1 MKPLHNL
8 VMILRFLVLI
18 LVFTI
23 TFIGGSLFIEG
34 MVPDTEPEPA
44 FVPGVAGLLIIAA
57 VNTFVASLL
66 VLTSRW
72 RGWKLAGLLALSWYG
87 VNTFLT
93 QVETWYFLSD
103 ITVGSGLLR
112 GLFLMGIPVALIFI
126 PSSVLILG
134 KWRDGEQ
141 AGPAPVCRMPLAGWV
156 WRLAVI
162 AVIYVILYWTAGYF
176 IAWQNPELRAFYGS
190 EGEIAPLWQH
200 TAGTFGDEPGLLLM
214 QLARG
219 IVWALL
225 ALPVILGSCLNKW
238 ATAVVVGL
246 FFSLPSNIVHILE
259 NPLMPLASVRFSHMV
274 ETISSTFIFGIMVT
288 LLLYCRLRQ
297 T

>member
-1 MKPLHNL
+1 
-8 VMILRFLVLI
+8 MILRLLVLI

-23 TFIGGSLFIEG
+23 TFIGGSTFIEG

-103 ITVGSGLLR
+103 INVSSGVLR
-112 GLFLMGIPVALIFI
+112 GLFLMGIPPALVFI

-134 KWRDGEQ
+134 KWRGGEHPE
-141 AGPAPVCRMPLAGWV
+141 PAHVCRMPFADWA
-156 WRLAVI
+156 WRLALI
-162 AVIYVILYWTAGYF
+162 SVIYVILYWLAGYF

-190 EGEIAPLWQH
+190 EGEIAPFWKH
-200 TAGTFGDEPGLLLM
+200 TAGTFENEPGLLLM
-214 QLARG
+214 QLSRG
-219 IVWALL
+219 IAWALL
-225 ALPVILGSCLNKW
+225 ALPVIMGSRLNKW
-238 ATAVVVGL
+238 STAVITGL

-274 ETISSTFIFGIMVT
+274 ETISSTFIFGIIVT
-288 LLLYCRLRQ
+288 LMLYGRLRQ
-297 T
+297 TR